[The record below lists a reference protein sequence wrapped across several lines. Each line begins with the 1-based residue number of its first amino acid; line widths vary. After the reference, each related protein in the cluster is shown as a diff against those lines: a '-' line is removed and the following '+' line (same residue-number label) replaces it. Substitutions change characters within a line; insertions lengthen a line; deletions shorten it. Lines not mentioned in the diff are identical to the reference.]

1 MTGETIRTIAAAAL
15 ARFDAVIDWL
25 GIGGGKMQGPEYL
38 TLNPNRADT
47 KPGSFSINRET
58 GHWGDFAT
66 GDRGGDLVSLAAYL
80 RSEKQGAAAVALAGF
95 LGIEM
100 PDAPKRARIGEREA
114 GKGQVPPAPSKPHG
128 GPDSAGGGDTCIM
141 PAPENAPA
149 PPVSHARHG
158 KPSHRWAYLAACAP
172 CRPLTLAGLRRIL
185 RPSPRKRR
193 RGFDSPEYQGGR
205 PPPSGFF
212 TSAARQAPMGGPCG
226 RASALPVPWFR
237 SVNPHGSARPD

>member
-1 MTGETIRTIAAAAL
+1 MRRAAHDAGGELRPAWQDRTRPAPAPAL
-15 ARFDAVIDWL
+15 ALR
-25 GIGGGKMQGPEYL
+25 
-38 TLNPNRADT
+38 
-47 KPGSFSINRET
+47 PGRPSC
-58 GHWGDFAT
+58 
-66 GDRGGDLVSLAAYL
+66 
-80 RSEKQGAAAVALAGF
+80 
-95 LGIEM
+95 
-100 PDAPKRARIGEREA
+100 RARIGEREA

-149 PPVSHARHG
+149 PPASHARHG